1 MNKGTFIVG
10 TILFAGLIFAESSY
24 ATDVINPAKGALPKK
39 PISTKLLAGQ
49 VMRVVADAAKLILEK
64 GESAFPEF
72 KKEVERW
79 EEEDDT
85 YIFVL
90 DTDGNMII
98 HPDPALEGKNQLNLK
113 DMIGRP
119 IVKMFIERTSDSDGV
134 GWVHYM
140 WPRPNSIFPTWKSTF
155 VRRVTAPSGKAYII
169 GCGIYNMKMEEEF
182 IVDEVNEAAALIEQ
196 KGRPAFDT
204 LRDKTGPFIFLDTY
218 IFVDTPDGTELVN
231 GGFPGIEGKNIMDFK
246 DVNGK
251 YLVRDYINLALKNG
265 EGWVKY
271 FWPKP
276 GSDKPL
282 EKRTYVKKVMYGG
295 ETFIVGCGA
304 YLE

>member
-1 MNKGTFIVG
+1 MSKSAFIAG
-10 TILFAGLIFAESSY
+10 AILFMGLVFTGLSY
-24 ATDVINPAKGALPKK
+24 NADAASPVKDALPEK
-39 PISTKLLAGQ
+39 PVNTKLTANQ
-49 VMRVVADAAKLILEK
+49 VTRVVADAVKLLQEK
-64 GESAFPEF
+64 GEGAFPEF
-72 KKEVERW
+72 KKEVKRW
-79 EEEDDT
+79 EIGDT

-98 HPDPALEGKNQLNLK
+98 HPDPALEGKNQINLK

-119 IVKMFIERTSDSDGV
+119 IVKMFIEKTSDKDGV

-140 WPRPNSIFPTWKSTF
+140 WPRPNGIFPTWKSTF
-155 VRRVTAPSGKAYII
+155 ARRVTVPSGKTYIVA
-169 GCGIYNMKMEEEF
+169 CGIYNMKMEEDF
-182 IVDEVNEAAALIEQ
+182 IVDGVNEASALIEQ
-196 KGRPAFDT
+196 KGRPAFDA
-204 LRDKTGPFIFLDTY
+204 LRDKTGPFVFFDTY

-231 GGFPGIEGKNIMDFK
+231 GGFPGIEGKNIMGFK

-282 EKRTYVKKVMYGG
+282 EKRTYVKKVTYGG

>member
-1 MNKGTFIVG
+1 MNRSVFIAGTV
-10 TILFAGLIFAESSY
+10 LFAGLVFAGLSH
-24 ATDVINPAKGALPKK
+24 AAN
-39 PISTKLLAGQ
+39 TKLTADQ
-49 VMRVVADAAKLILEK
+49 VTRVVADAVKLLQEK

-79 EEEDDT
+79 EDGDT

-98 HPDPALEGKNQLNLK
+98 HPDPALEGKNLIDLK

-119 IVKMFIERTSDSDGV
+119 IVKTFIEKTSDKDGV

-169 GCGIYNMKMEEEF
+169 GCGIYNMRMEEDF
-182 IVDEVNEAAALIEQ
+182 IVDEVNEAATLIEQ
-196 KGRPAFDT
+196 KGRGAFDA

-218 IFVDTPDGTELVN
+218 IFVDTPDGTEVVN
-231 GGFPGIEGKNIMDFK
+231 GGFPSIDGKNIMDLK
-246 DVNGK
+246 DANGR
-251 YLVRDYINLALKNG
+251 YLVRDYIDVAIKNG
-265 EGWVKY
+265 EGWSEY

-276 GSDKPL
+276 GSDEPVK
-282 EKRTYVKKVMYGG
+282 KRTYVKKVEYGG

>member
-1 MNKGTFIVG
+1 MNKNAFIAGAV
-10 TILFAGLIFAESSY
+10 IFAGLIFTGLSY
-24 ATDVINPAKGALPKK
+24 GVDSPNPAKEIIPEKHV
-39 PISTKLLAGQ
+39 STKLTASQ
-49 VMRVVADAAKLILEK
+49 AMRVVEDAVKLIREK

-79 EEEDDT
+79 EEDDT

-90 DTDGNMII
+90 DTNGNILI
-98 HPDPALEGKNQLNLK
+98 HPDPAIEGKNQINLK

-119 IVKMFIERTSDSDGV
+119 ITKMFIETTADKDGV

-140 WPRPNSIFPTWKSTF
+140 YPRPNSIFPTWKSTF
-155 VRRVTAPSGKAYII
+155 VRRVTAPSGKVYIV

-182 IVDEVNEAAALIEQ
+182 IVGQVNDAAALIEQ
-196 KGRPAFDT
+196 KGKAAFGV
-204 LRDKTGPFIFLDTY
+204 LRDKTGPFMFLDTY
-218 IFVDTPDGTELVN
+218 IFVDMPDGTELVN
-231 GGFPGIEGKNIMDFK
+231 GAFSGVEGKNIMDFK

-265 EGWVKY
+265 AGWMKY

-276 GSDKPL
+276 GSDKPF
-282 EKRTYVKKVMYGG
+282 EKHTYVKKVNYGG

>member
-1 MNKGTFIVG
+1 MNKGAFIIG
-10 TILFAGLIFAESSY
+10 IILYAGLISPDLSY
-24 ATDVINPAKGALPKK
+24 SADVVSPAKGALAGKSV
-39 PISTKLLAGQ
+39 STKLLAGQ
-49 VMRVVADAAKLILEK
+49 VTRVVADAVKLLQDK

-72 KKEVERW
+72 KKEVSRW
-79 EEEDDT
+79 EDGDT

-98 HPDPALEGKNQLNLK
+98 HPDPALEGKNQIDLK

-119 IVKMFIERTSDSDGV
+119 IVKMFIEKTSDKDGV

-155 VRRVTAPSGKAYII
+155 VRRVIAPSGKAYIV
-169 GCGIYNMKMEEEF
+169 GCGIYNMKMEEDF
-182 IVDEVNEAAALIEQ
+182 IVAEVNEAAVLIEQ
-196 KGRPAFDT
+196 KGRAAFDA
-204 LRDKTGPFIFLDTY
+204 LRDKIGSFVFLDTY

-231 GGFPGIEGKNIMDFK
+231 GGFPGIEGKKIIDLK
-246 DVNGK
+246 DANGK
-251 YLVRDYINLALKNG
+251 YMVRDYIDLALKNG

-282 EKRTYVKKVMYGG
+282 EKHTYVKKVSYGG

-304 YLE
+304 YME

>member
-1 MNKGTFIVG
+1 MNRNVFIVG
-10 TILFAGLIFAESSY
+10 LISIAGLIFAGLS
-24 ATDVINPAKGALPKK
+24 GAADADADAPKL
-39 PISTKLLAGQ
+39 TVDQ
-49 VMRVVADAAKLILEK
+49 VKRVVADAVKFLEEE

-79 EEEDDT
+79 ELGDT
-85 YIFVL
+85 YIFII
-90 DTDGNMII
+90 DTDGNAIV
-98 HPDPALEGKNQLNLK
+98 HPDPAIEGKNQIELK

-119 IVKMFIERTSDSDGV
+119 IIKMCIEKASDKDGT

-140 WPRPNSIFPTWKSTF
+140 WPKPGSIFPTWKSTF
-155 VRRVTAPSGKAYII
+155 VRRAAAPSGKTYIV
-169 GCGIYNMKMEEEF
+169 GCGIYDMKMEDDF
-182 IVDEVNEAAALIEQ
+182 IVDEVNEAAKLIEQ
-196 KGRPAFDT
+196 KGRAAFDA

-218 IFVDTPDGTELVN
+218 IFVDAPDGTELVN

-251 YLVRDYINLALKNG
+251 YLVRDYINLALKDG
-265 EGWVKY
+265 EGWIKY

-276 GSDKPL
+276 GSDVPS
-282 EKRTYVKKVMYGG
+282 EKRTYVKRVKYGG

>member
-1 MNKGTFIVG
+1 MNKNAFIVG
-10 TILFAGLIFAESSY
+10 TVLFAGLIFAGLSY
-24 ATDVINPAKGALPKK
+24 TADVVSPVRKNALPKK
-39 PISTKLLAGQ
+39 SVRTKLMASQ
-49 VMRVVADAAKLILEK
+49 VTRVVADAVKLLREK

-72 KKEVERW
+72 KKEVMRW
-79 EEEDDT
+79 EHGDM

-98 HPDPALEGKNQLNLK
+98 HPDPALEGKNQINLK

-119 IVKMFIERTSDSDGV
+119 ITKMFIEKTSDEDGV

-140 WPRPNSIFPTWKSTF
+140 WPRPNNIFPTWKSTF
-155 VRRVTAPSGKAYII
+155 VRRVTAPSGKTYIV
-169 GCGIYNMKMEEEF
+169 GCGIYNMKMEKDF
-182 IVDEVNEAAALIEQ
+182 IVDEVNDAAALIEQ
-196 KGRPAFDT
+196 KGRAAFDE
-204 LRDKTGPFIFLDTY
+204 LRDKTGSFVFLDTY
-218 IFVDTPDGTELVN
+218 VFVDTPDGTEVVN

-246 DVNGK
+246 DVNGE

-276 GSDKPL
+276 GSDKPF
-282 EKRTYVKKVMYGG
+282 EKYTYVKKVKYGN
-295 ETFIVGCGA
+295 ETFIVGSGA

>member
-1 MNKGTFIVG
+1 MNRSVFIAETV
-10 TILFAGLIFAESSY
+10 LFAGLIFAGLSY
-24 ATDVINPAKGALPKK
+24 AADAPKL
-39 PISTKLLAGQ
+39 TADQ
-49 VMRVVADAAKLILEK
+49 VTRVVADAVKLLQEK

-79 EEEDDT
+79 EDGDT

-98 HPDPALEGKNQLNLK
+98 HPDPALEGKNEINLK

-119 IVKMFIERTSDSDGV
+119 IVKMFIERTSDKDGV
-134 GWVHYM
+134 NWVHYM
-140 WPRPNSIFPTWKSTF
+140 WPRPNGIFPTWKSTF
-155 VRRVTAPSGKAYII
+155 VRRVAAPSGKTYIV
-169 GCGIYNMKMEEEF
+169 GCGIYNMKMEDDF
-182 IVDEVNEAAALIEQ
+182 IVDEVNEASALIGQ
-196 KGRPAFDT
+196 KGRAAFDT

-231 GGFPGIEGKNIMDFK
+231 GGFPGIEGKNIVNFK

-251 YLVRDYINLALKNG
+251 YLVRDYINLALKDG
-265 EGWVKY
+265 EGWIKY

-276 GSDKPL
+276 GSDEPS
-282 EKRTYVKKVMYGG
+282 EKRTYVKKVKSGG